1 MRPASPL
8 RSVAQGTFREYYPF
22 DGTVEPFTSV
32 YLDIEEGG
40 RVDKIFAEGG
50 AHVEKGDLI
59 LRFSNAQAQRTAI
72 ETETRLLETLDAN
85 RNTEFNSA
93 RSSLLQQE
101 ALLDLD
107 HEIIDVQAKFKRYDT
122 LMKAPNSPISLEQY
136 ETTRDQ
142 LKYLKARRAL
152 LAERIRQEDILSANQ
167 MAQAKKSIARL
178 NENMELLD
186 RIVQSLEVRAP
197 ISGYLST
204 IDAQVGQNINRGQR
218 IGQIDLL
225 DKFKIRARIDQLY
238 ISRVVVGHAGP
249 RDPRRQELG
258 REGPEGLS
266 GSEEQPL
273 RGRHRLHRRRARHR
287 SSAGRP

>member
-1 MRPASPL
+1 MQWVVIGAGALVALIVVWQVTARTGGSRL
-8 RSVAQGTFREYYPF
+8 RIDATRLTTAVVAQGTFREYYPF

-40 RVDKIFAEGG
+40 RVDQIFAEGG
-50 AHVEKGDLI
+50 APVQKGDLI

-107 HEIIDVQAKFKRYDT
+107 HEIIDVQAKFNRYDA
-122 LMKAPNSPISLEQY
+122 LMKAPNSPISVEEY
-136 ETTRDQ
+136 ETTRDR

-167 MAQAKKSIARL
+167 QAQAR
-178 NENMELLD
+178 NERYRCVFVDEPPV
-186 RIVQSLEVRAP
+186 RVHATAPRPPCESLA
-197 ISGYLST
+197 T
-204 IDAQVGQNINRGQR
+204 D
-218 IGQIDLL
+218 
-225 DKFKIRARIDQLY
+225 
-238 ISRVVVGHAGP
+238 
-249 RDPRRQELG
+249 
-258 REGPEGLS
+258 
-266 GSEEQPL
+266 
-273 RGRHRLHRRRARHR
+273 
-287 SSAGRP
+287 